1 MRTNKKYLIEVNLQV
16 AIFLKSKVALQN
28 LFYRDFKDTFED
40 VGLVT
45 GDIQINPSGTC
56 LIMTTEIL
64 RSMLYNGSDIIRDLE
79 YVIFD
84 EVHYIND
91 RERGVVWE
99 EVIILLPDH
108 VRTHHMFSR
117 ILNFLFVIVFSK
129 KKMSE

>member
-1 MRTNKKYLIEVNLQV
+1 M
-16 AIFLKSKVALQN
+16 
-28 LFYRDFKDTFED
+28 
-40 VGLVT
+40 VT

-108 VRTHHMFSR
+108 VNIIMLSATVPNTIEFADWVGRTKKRKIF
-117 ILNFLFVIVFSK
+117 ILK
-129 KKMSE
+129 Y

>member
-1 MRTNKKYLIEVNLQV
+1 MQV
-16 AIFLKSKVALQN
+16 AIFLKSRVYAITFTKFV
-28 LFYRDFKDTFED
+28 FSRDFKDTFED

-117 ILNFLFVIVFSK
+117 ILSFLFCT
-129 KKMSE
+129 

>member
-1 MRTNKKYLIEVNLQV
+1 M
-16 AIFLKSKVALQN
+16 
-28 LFYRDFKDTFED
+28 LFRDFKDTFED

-117 ILNFLFVIVFSK
+117 ILNFLFVIVFSRK
-129 KKMSE
+129 KCLSNIFF

>member
-1 MRTNKKYLIEVNLQV
+1 M
-16 AIFLKSKVALQN
+16 
-28 LFYRDFKDTFED
+28 
-40 VGLVT
+40 VT

-108 VRTHHMFSR
+108 VRTHHMFFT
-117 ILNFLFVIVFSK
+117 NPEFSICNCIFEK
-129 KKMSE
+129 NQMSLER

>member
-1 MRTNKKYLIEVNLQV
+1 M
-16 AIFLKSKVALQN
+16 F
-28 LFYRDFKDTFED
+28 FRDFKDTFED

-129 KKMSE
+129 TKMSLRNIFSNFSWMFLNPIFFPI

>member
-1 MRTNKKYLIEVNLQV
+1 
-16 AIFLKSKVALQN
+16 
-28 LFYRDFKDTFED
+28 
-40 VGLVT
+40 
-45 GDIQINPSGTC
+45 
-56 LIMTTEIL
+56 MTTEIL

-108 VRTHHMFSR
+108 GKMFSR
-117 ILNFLFVIVFSK
+117 EALCIKGPVLTFY
-129 KKMSE
+129 